1 MASERYNHDLR
12 PHWKL
17 VTDSSLNV
25 GNDTFGHRKPHT
37 GGREDGLEKLERVC
51 WVLDSCNV
59 KINGSCGL
67 HVHMNAEDFN
77 ITTWRNLLLSYKH
90 AEAEID
96 KFMPASRR
104 GGSNT
109 YCGSLIQFPDERIRA
124 RHEALSGNFQGLFPS
139 RYMKVN
145 LQAYSRHRTVEFRQ
159 HSGTISFT
167 KIENWVC
174 FLDRMITFASVGSLP
189 AGIRLEDFP
198 FLGEKQKL
206 YYKLRT
212 KKLAV

>member
-1 MASERYNHDLR
+1 YNHDLR

-17 VTDSSLNV
+17 VTDSSLN
-25 GNDTFGHRKPHT
+25 GNDTFELVSPILEGE
-37 GGREDGLEKLERVC
+37 GGLEKLERVC

-109 YCGSLIQFPDERIRA
+109 YCGSLIQFPDERIRSA
-124 RHEALSGNFQGLFPS
+124 RNIRELQGLFPS

>member
-1 MASERYNHDLR
+1 M
-12 PHWKL
+12 
-17 VTDSSLNV
+17 
-25 GNDTFGHRKPHT
+25 
-37 GGREDGLEKLERVC
+37 
-51 WVLDSCNV
+51 LDSCNV

-96 KFMPASRR
+96 RFMPASRR

-109 YCGSLIQFPDERIRA
+109 YCGSLIQFPDERIRSA
-124 RHEALSGNFQGLFPS
+124 RNIRELQGLFPS

>member
-1 MASERYNHDLR
+1 
-12 PHWKL
+12 
-17 VTDSSLNV
+17 
-25 GNDTFGHRKPHT
+25 
-37 GGREDGLEKLERVC
+37 
-51 WVLDSCNV
+51 
-59 KINGSCGL
+59 
-67 HVHMNAEDFN
+67 MNAEDFN

-109 YCGSLIQFPDERIRA
+109 YCGSLIQFPDERIRSA
-124 RHEALSGNFQGLFPS
+124 RNIRELQGLFPS

-167 KIENWVC
+167 KIENWGG
-174 FLDRMITFASVGSLP
+174 LDRIYLC
-189 AGIRLEDFP
+189 IRGFSACRNQTGRFSFP
-198 FLGEKQKL
+198 GRE
-206 YYKLRT
+206 T
-212 KKLAV
+212 KVVL

>member
-1 MASERYNHDLR
+1 
-12 PHWKL
+12 
-17 VTDSSLNV
+17 
-25 GNDTFGHRKPHT
+25 
-37 GGREDGLEKLERVC
+37 
-51 WVLDSCNV
+51 
-59 KINGSCGL
+59 
-67 HVHMNAEDFN
+67 MNAEDFN

-109 YCGSLIQFPDERIRA
+109 YCGSLIQFPDERIRSA
-124 RHEALSGNFQGLFPS
+124 RNIRELQGLFPS

-159 HSGTISFT
+159 HSGTTNFT
-167 KIENWVC
+167 KMRNWVLFLHKLVTFATRGQVPAATALRDIP
-174 FLDRMITFASVGSLP
+174 FLDD
-189 AGIRLEDFP
+189 E
-198 FLGEKQKL
+198 QKL

-212 KKLAV
+212 KKLSA

>member
-1 MASERYNHDLR
+1 MAE
-12 PHWKL
+12 P
-17 VTDSSLNV
+17 
-25 GNDTFGHRKPHT
+25 
-37 GGREDGLEKLERVC
+37 
-51 WVLDSCNV
+51 
-59 KINGSCGL
+59 
-67 HVHMNAEDFN
+67 AA
-77 ITTWRNLLLSYKH
+77 SYKH

-109 YCGSLIQFPDERIRA
+109 YCGSLIQFPDERIRSA
-124 RHEALSGNFQGLFPS
+124 RNIRELQGLFPS